1 MGQSVI
7 NTEKHIL
14 CFGEVLLRMSPAA
27 HWPNDTVLQTYVGG
41 AEANV
46 AFALGAW
53 NVPVKYCSAMPHNFL
68 SEKITAYLQDKK
80 IDTSAIIHSGN
91 RVGLYYMHA
100 GADLKS
106 AGVIYDRAHSSFA
119 ELKTFTTNWDEK
131 LENVSH
137 LHLTAISPAV
147 SESAAEVCEELLKAA
162 RQKNITVSLDLN
174 YREKL
179 WQYGKQPVVIMP
191 GLAKYCDIIMGNI
204 WSANKMLGIE
214 LNEKINDFTKQ
225 EEYLQEAGCVSK
237 KIMEAYPQCSLVVNT
252 FRFNLENDAV
262 RYFATISD
270 KEQFVFSKERTCTGI
285 VDKAG
290 SGDCFMAAVLYSLY
304 NQKSLQETVD
314 FASAAATGKLYETG
328 DHTNQTIRAVEQ
340 RINAHR

>member
-1 MGQSVI
+1 MGQPVI

-14 CFGEVLLRMSPAA
+14 CFGEILLRMSPAA
-27 HWPNDTVLQTYVGG
+27 DWPHDSVLQTYVGG

-46 AFALGAW
+46 AFALAAW
-53 NVPVKYCSAMPHNFL
+53 KVPVKYCTAMPRNFL
-68 SEKITAYLQDKK
+68 SEKITAYLQEKK
-80 IDTSAIIHSGN
+80 IDTSAVINSGS
-91 RVGLYYMHA
+91 RVGLYYLHA

-106 AGVIYDRAHSSFA
+106 AGVIYDRANASFA
-119 ELKTFTTNWDEK
+119 EMKTFTIDWEEK
-131 LENVSH
+131 LKDVSH
-137 LHLTAISPAV
+137 IHFTAISPAV
-147 SESAAEVCEELLKAA
+147 SASAAEVCEELLIAA
-162 RQKNITVSLDLN
+162 KQKNITVSLDLN

-191 GLAKYCDIIMGNI
+191 GLARYCDVIMGNI

-214 LNEKINDFTKQ
+214 LDQNINSFSKQ
-225 EEYLQEAGCVSK
+225 EEFLTEANRVSE
-237 KIMEAYPQCSLVVNT
+237 KIMEQYPQCSLVVNT

-262 RYFATISD
+262 RYFATIRD
-270 KEQFVFSKERTCTGI
+270 KEQFVFSKERTCTAI

-304 NQKSLQETVD
+304 NSRSLQETVD

-328 DHTNQTIRAVEQ
+328 DHTGQTIEAVEQ
-340 RINAHR
+340 RVNAHR

>member
-7 NTEKHIL
+7 NTEKRIL
-14 CFGEVLLRMSPAA
+14 CFGEILLRMSPTA
-27 HWPNDTVLQTYVGG
+27 HWPDDTVLQTYVGG

-53 NVPVKYCSAMPHNFL
+53 HVPVNYCSAMPHNFL
-68 SEKITAYLQDKK
+68 SEKIIAYLRDKK
-80 IDTSAIIHSGN
+80 IDTSAMIHSGK
-91 RVGLYYMHA
+91 RVGLYYMNA

-119 ELKTFTTNWDEK
+119 ELKTFTIDWNEK

-147 SESAAEVCEELLKAA
+147 SENAAEVCEELLKAA
-162 RQKNITVSLDLN
+162 KQKNITVSLDLN

-179 WQYGKQPVVIMP
+179 WQYGKQPIVIMP

-204 WSANKMLGIE
+204 WSANKMLGIA
-214 LNEKINDFTKQ
+214 LDDNISSFTKQ
-225 EEYLQEAGCVSK
+225 EEFLAEADRVSK
-237 KIMEAYPQCSLVVNT
+237 EMMETYRQCSLVVNT

-262 RYFATISD
+262 RYFATVRD
-270 KEQFVFSKERTCTGI
+270 REQFVFSKERNCTGI
-285 VDKAG
+285 LDKAG
-290 SGDCFMAAVLYSLY
+290 SGDCFMAAVLYALY
-304 NQKSLQETVD
+304 NQKSLQESVD

-328 DHTNQTIRAVEQ
+328 DHTNQSIEAVE
-340 RINAHR
+340 RRVNEHK